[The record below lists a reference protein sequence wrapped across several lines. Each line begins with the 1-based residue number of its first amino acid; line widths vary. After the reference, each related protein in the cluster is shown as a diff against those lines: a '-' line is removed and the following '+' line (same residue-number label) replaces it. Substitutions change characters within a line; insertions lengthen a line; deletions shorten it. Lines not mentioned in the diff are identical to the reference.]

1 MGFIAYWNFEINLS
15 IYLSIYI
22 SLSKRYLR
30 LKGIHSDVLRSQ
42 PLYYFYYMVLNSD
55 LLALYLFSKISIDK
69 NKNKTAEKNHK
80 LWNSA
85 EENQHFL
92 KVFYLVYMSSNIPAE
107 KWHLSTIKTKASALN
122 LLR

>member
-1 MGFIAYWNFEINLS
+1 MDTQSVL
-15 IYLSIYI
+15 IYI

-55 LLALYLFSKISIDK
+55 LLALYSFSKISIDK

-85 EENQHFL
+85 EEKQHFL
-92 KVFYLVYMSSNIPAE
+92 KVFYLVYMSGNISAE
-107 KWHLSTIKTKASALN
+107 KWHLSTIKTKASALK